1 MQILLTEL
9 YRDLFRTHKDLN
21 KSERDE
27 LFMQLIIKE
36 TSNMISTYE
45 KTRKK
50 KMKKSAKDYLYGYF
64 ALLGMEVID
73 NI

>member
-45 KTRKK
+45 KTKK
-50 KMKKSAKDYLYGYF
+50 EKMKKSAKDYLYGYF

>member
-45 KTRKK
+45 KTKK
-50 KMKKSAKDYLYGYF
+50 EKMKKSAKDYL
-64 ALLGMEVID
+64 
-73 NI
+73 